1 MSGIAWLSTCLCQ
14 VFSIVALHLR
24 VYMYRALRSLL
35 RKKVCRLTAS
45 FCTRSGLTGKSGTN
59 SSHLDMS
66 GTIFAFMEKHAL
78 DMHVHVN
85 MQTYILRWHS
95 VLSCLKTAPKLYIYV
110 MHACYCHKLSYIYTY
125 SSYNLNC
132 YTYRAVVYCS

>member
-1 MSGIAWLSTCLCQ
+1 MSVPGFLYSRSTSTRIYVQSTPKSTEEEGVQTDRQL
-14 VFSIVALHLR
+14 LHKEW
-24 VYMYRALRSLL
+24 SNW
-35 RKKVCRLTAS
+35 KKWYKQQPLGHVRYYICIH
-45 FCTRSGLTGKSGTN
+45 GKTC
-59 SSHLDMS
+59 
-66 GTIFAFMEKHAL
+66 IR
-78 DMHVHVN
+78 HVHVN

-132 YTYRAVVYCS
+132 YIYCAVVYCS